1 MRNIAVVPYLASCR
15 PLFKEYR
22 ILRVPCLYI
31 LNIAVVPYL
40 ASCRPLFKEYRILR
54 VPCLYI
60 LYLLVLIRKDIDKI
74 NTNNFNHNYSTRHGT
89 DLMTPSHRLTLSESN
104 PMYAGIALYN
114 KLPRKDEHRAV

>member
-1 MRNIAVVPYLASCR
+1 MRNIARGPYLSSSR

-22 ILRVPCLYI
+22 ILP
-31 LNIAVVPYL
+31 
-40 ASCRPLFKEYRILR
+40 

-89 DLMTPSHRLTLSESN
+89 DLMTPSHRLTLSEN

-114 KLPRKDEHRAV
+114 KLPKNFKEEMSMELFKRKVKEYLADNCFYTVDEYLEAP